1 VGHSSSNVTETVYRH
16 QSRPVITVGAEA
28 MECPVRSRTGG
39 VRGLACFLACCGA
52 RRWPVEVACLTHV
65 VENDAGSALGETRGN
80 GLADAKLGAKGRVE
94 IVREG
99 AAPRRLALAGARQP
113 APLRQSVVT

>member
-1 VGHSSSNVTETVYRH
+1 MTLARRSAAPVTLDLKLG
-16 QSRPVITVGAEA
+16 SRPGEHLEA
-28 MECPVRSRTGG
+28 AAYYIASEALANAAKHAQPRSERAGS
-39 VRGLACFLACCGA
+39 
-52 RRWPVEVACLTHV
+52 RWPGISRIL
-65 VENDAGSALGETRGN
+65 
-80 GLADAKLGAKGRVE
+80 AKLGAKGRVE

>member
-1 VGHSSSNVTETVYRH
+1 MT
-16 QSRPVITVGAEA
+16 
-28 MECPVRSRTGG
+28 
-39 VRGLACFLACCGA
+39 LA
-52 RRWPVEVACLTHV
+52 RRSAVPVTGQPCTSSFQPAAANNTRAGYRWPGISRIL
-65 VENDAGSALGETRGN
+65 
-80 GLADAKLGAKGRVE
+80 AKLGAKGRVE